1 MSVETMQATDQI
13 NRLEGAKGFDEVVS
27 LVNMKWLEFG
37 YSDRRTMLEIKI
49 PPHIRYILIGEN
61 LFEVDATR
69 RVVWFE
75 RTEKLRYNGTR
86 FFLSQVY
93 DANGKMYQLTFAR
106 SSEEGVML
114 VKSKMLGQEPACRRW
129 STNGYSID

>member
-1 MSVETMQATDQI
+1 MSVETKQGTDQI
-13 NRLEGAKGFDEVVS
+13 IKTEGKASFDEILS
-27 LVNMKWLEFG
+27 LVQLKWQEFG
-37 YSDRRTMLEIKI
+37 RSSRRTMLDIKI